1 MLLQAGLEVEERD
14 FFQDPFS
21 EAELRA
27 LIGER
32 SSADIFSWQSP
43 SFRKMGIDRDSLD
56 DDRMIALMLEEPR
69 LIRRPVTAIGD
80 TLIVGADSKALSQAL
95 SS

>member
-1 MLLQAGLEVEERD
+1 MQAGLEVEERD

-21 EAELRA
+21 ETELRA
-27 LIGER
+27 LLGGR
-32 SSADIFSWQSP
+32 SPTDIFSWKSP

-69 LIRRPVTAIGD
+69 LIRRPITAVGD
-80 TLIVGADSKALSQAL
+80 TLVIGADSKALSQAI

>member
-1 MLLQAGLEVEERD
+1 MQAGLEVQERD

-27 LIGER
+27 LIGDR
-32 SSADIFSWQSP
+32 PPADIFSWKSP
-43 SFRKMGIDRDSLD
+43 SFRKMGIDRGSLD
-56 DDRMIALMLEEPR
+56 DDRMISLMLEEPR
-69 LIRRPVTAIGD
+69 LIRRPLTAIGD
-80 TLIVGADSKALSQAL
+80 TLVVGADSKALSRAL

>member
-1 MLLQAGLEVEERD
+1 MQAGLEVEERD

-27 LIGER
+27 LIGDR
-32 SSADIFSWQSP
+32 SPADIFSWKSP
-43 SFRKMGIDRDSLD
+43 SFRKLGIDRDSLD

-69 LIRRPVTAIGD
+69 LVRRPVTAIGN
-80 TLIVGADSKALSQAL
+80 TLIVGANAKALSQAL

>member
-1 MLLQAGLEVEERD
+1 MQVGLEVEERD
-14 FFQDPFS
+14 FFQDPFT

-27 LIGER
+27 LIGDR
-32 SSADIFSWQSP
+32 SPADIFSWKSP

>member
-1 MLLQAGLEVEERD
+1 MQAGLEVEERD

-27 LIGER
+27 LIGDR
-32 SSADIFSWQSP
+32 SPADIFSWKSP

-80 TLIVGADSKALSQAL
+80 TLIVGANAKALSQAL

>member
-1 MLLQAGLEVEERD
+1 LQAGLEVEERD
-14 FFQDPFS
+14 FFQDPFT

-27 LIGER
+27 LIGDR
-32 SSADIFSWQSP
+32 SPADIFSWKSP

-80 TLIVGADSKALSQAL
+80 TLIVGAGSKALSQAL

>member
-1 MLLQAGLEVEERD
+1 LQAGLEIEERD

-27 LIGER
+27 LVGGR
-32 SSADIFSWQSP
+32 SPADIFSWKSP
-43 SFRKMGIDRDSLD
+43 SFRKLDIDRDSLD

-69 LIRRPVTAIGD
+69 LIRRPITVIGD
-80 TLIVGADSKALSQAL
+80 TLVIGADSKALARAL
-95 SS
+95 AS

>member
-1 MLLQAGLEVEERD
+1 MQAGLEVEERD

-27 LIGER
+27 LLSAR
-32 SSADIFSWQSP
+32 SPADIFSWKSP
-43 SFRKMGIDRDSLD
+43 SFRKLGIDRDSLD

-69 LIRRPVTAIGD
+69 LIRRPITTIGD
-80 TLIVGADSKALSQAL
+80 TLVIGADSKALARAL

>member
-1 MLLQAGLEVEERD
+1 MQAGLEVEERD
-14 FFQDPFS
+14 FFQEPFS

-27 LIGER
+27 LIGDR
-32 SSADIFSWQSP
+32 SPADVFSWKSP

-69 LIRRPVTAIGD
+69 LIRRPITAIGGA
-80 TLIVGADSKALSQAL
+80 LIVGADPKALAQAL
-95 SS
+95 S

>member
-1 MLLQAGLEVEERD
+1 MQAGLQVEERD

-27 LIGER
+27 LIGDG
-32 SSADIFSWQSP
+32 SPAGIFSWKSP

-69 LIRRPVTAIGD
+69 LIRRPIAAIGD
-80 TLIVGADSKALSQAL
+80 TLVIGADSRALSQAL
-95 SS
+95 SK

>member
-1 MLLQAGLEVEERD
+1 MQAGLEVEERD
-14 FFQDPFS
+14 FFQDPFT

-27 LIGER
+27 LVGSR
-32 SSADIFSWQSP
+32 SPADIFSWKSP

-69 LIRRPVTAIGD
+69 LIRRPITEIGD
-80 TLIVGADSKALSQAL
+80 TLIIGTDSKALTQAL

>member
-1 MLLQAGLEVEERD
+1 MQAGLEVEERD

-27 LIGER
+27 LIGDR
-32 SSADIFSWQSP
+32 SPADIFSWKSP

-69 LIRRPVTAIGD
+69 LMRRPVTAIGD

>member
-1 MLLQAGLEVEERD
+1 MQAGVEIEERD

-27 LIGER
+27 LLGDR
-32 SSADIFSWQSP
+32 CPADIFSWKSP
-43 SFRKMGIDRDSLD
+43 SFRKLGIDRGSLD
-56 DDRMIALMLEEPR
+56 DDRMISQMLEEPR
-69 LIRRPVTAIGD
+69 LIRRPLTAIGD
-80 TLIVGADSKALSQAL
+80 TLIIGADSKALAQAL

>member
-1 MLLQAGLEVEERD
+1 MQAGVEIEERD

-21 EAELRA
+21 EAELRV
-27 LIGER
+27 LIGDR
-32 SSADIFSWQSP
+32 SPADIFSWKSP
-43 SFRKMGIDRDSLD
+43 SFRKMGIDRGSLD
-56 DDRMIALMLEEPR
+56 DDRMISLMLEEPR

-80 TLIVGADSKALSQAL
+80 TLIIGADSKALAQAL

>member
-1 MLLQAGLEVEERD
+1 MQAGLEVEERD

-21 EAELRA
+21 EEELRA
-27 LIGER
+27 LIGDR
-32 SSADIFSWQSP
+32 SPADIFSWKSP
-43 SFRKMGIDRDSLD
+43 SFRKLDIDRDSLD

-69 LIRRPVTAIGD
+69 LIRRPITAIGD
-80 TLIVGADSKALSQAL
+80 TLVIGADSKALSRAL

>member
-1 MLLQAGLEVEERD
+1 MQVGLEVEERD
-14 FFQDPFS
+14 FFQDPFT

-27 LIGER
+27 LIGDR
-32 SSADIFSWQSP
+32 SPADIFSWKSP
-43 SFRKMGIDRDSLD
+43 SFRKLGIDRDSLD

>member
-1 MLLQAGLEVEERD
+1 MQAGLEVEERD

-27 LIGER
+27 LIGDR
-32 SSADIFSWQSP
+32 SPADIFSWKSP
-43 SFRKMGIDRDSLD
+43 SFRKLGIDRDSLD

-80 TLIVGADSKALSQAL
+80 TLIVGAGSKALSQAL

>member
-1 MLLQAGLEVEERD
+1 MQAGLEVEERD

-27 LIGER
+27 LIGDR
-32 SSADIFSWQSP
+32 SPADIFSWKSP
-43 SFRKMGIDRDSLD
+43 SFRKLGIDRDSLD

>member
-1 MLLQAGLEVEERD
+1 MQADLEVEERD

-27 LIGER
+27 LIGDR
-32 SSADIFSWQSP
+32 SPADIFSWKSP
-43 SFRKMGIDRDSLD
+43 SFRKLGIDRDSLD

-69 LIRRPVTAIGD
+69 LIRRPITAIGD
-80 TLIVGADSKALSQAL
+80 TLVIGADSKTLAQAL
-95 SS
+95 SP

>member
-1 MLLQAGLEVEERD
+1 MQAGLEIEERD

-27 LIGER
+27 LVGGR
-32 SSADIFSWQSP
+32 SPADIFSWKSP
-43 SFRKMGIDRDSLD
+43 SFRKLDIDRDSLD

-69 LIRRPVTAIGD
+69 LIRRPITVIGD
-80 TLIVGADSKALSQAL
+80 TLVIGADSKALAL
-95 SS
+95 SLIHI

>member
-1 MLLQAGLEVEERD
+1 MQAGLEVEERD

-27 LIGER
+27 LVGAR
-32 SSADIFSWQSP
+32 SPADIFSWKSP
-43 SFRKMGIDRDSLD
+43 SFRKLGIDRDSLD

-69 LIRRPVTAIGD
+69 LIRRPITAIGD
-80 TLIVGADSKALSQAL
+80 TLVIGADSKALARAL

>member
-1 MLLQAGLEVEERD
+1 MQAGLEVEERD
-14 FFQDPFS
+14 FFQDPFT

-27 LIGER
+27 LVGGR
-32 SSADIFSWQSP
+32 SPADIFSWKSP
-43 SFRKMGIDRDSLD
+43 SFRKLGIDRDSLD

-69 LIRRPVTAIGD
+69 LIRRPITEIGD
-80 TLIVGADSKALSQAL
+80 TLVIGADSKALSQAL

>member
-1 MLLQAGLEVEERD
+1 MH
-14 FFQDPFS
+14 
-21 EAELRA
+21 A
-27 LIGER
+27 LIGDR
-32 SSADIFSWQSP
+32 SPADIFSWKSP

-80 TLIVGADSKALSQAL
+80 TLIVGADSKATFPGSLVVGAGERRRGWCW
-95 SS
+95 

>member
-1 MLLQAGLEVEERD
+1 MQVGLEVEERD
-14 FFQDPFS
+14 FFQDPFT

-27 LIGER
+27 LIGDR
-32 SSADIFSWQSP
+32 SPADIFSWKSP

-80 TLIVGADSKALSQAL
+80 TLIVGANAKALSQAL

>member
-1 MLLQAGLEVEERD
+1 MQAGLEVEERD
-14 FFQDPFS
+14 FFQEPFS

-27 LIGER
+27 LIGEGDR
-32 SSADIFSWQSP
+32 SPADVFSWKSP

-69 LIRRPVTAIGD
+69 LIRRPITAIGGA
-80 TLIVGADSKALSQAL
+80 LIVGADPKALAQAF

>member
-1 MLLQAGLEVEERD
+1 MQAGLEVEERD

-27 LIGER
+27 LIGAR
-32 SSADIFSWQSP
+32 SPADIFSWKSP
-43 SFRKMGIDRDSLD
+43 SFRKLGIDRDSLD

>member
-1 MLLQAGLEVEERD
+1 MQAGLEIEERD

-27 LIGER
+27 LVGER
-32 SSADIFSWQSP
+32 SPADIFSWKSP
-43 SFRKMGIDRDSLD
+43 SFRKMGIDRDALD

-69 LIRRPVTAIGD
+69 LIRRPITAIGD
-80 TLIVGADSKALSQAL
+80 TLVIGADSKALSQAL
-95 SS
+95 LP

>member
-1 MLLQAGLEVEERD
+1 MQVGLEVEERD

-27 LIGER
+27 LIGDR
-32 SSADIFSWQSP
+32 SPADIFSWKSP
-43 SFRKMGIDRDSLD
+43 SFRKLGIDRDSLD

>member
-1 MLLQAGLEVEERD
+1 MQAGLEVEERD

-27 LIGER
+27 LVGGR
-32 SSADIFSWQSP
+32 SPADIFSWKSP
-43 SFRKMGIDRDSLD
+43 SFRKLGIDRDSLD

-69 LIRRPVTAIGD
+69 LIRRPITAIGD
-80 TLIVGADSKALSQAL
+80 TLVIGADSKALARAL

>member
-1 MLLQAGLEVEERD
+1 MQVGLEVEERD

-27 LIGER
+27 LIGDR
-32 SSADIFSWQSP
+32 SPADIFSWKSP

>member
-1 MLLQAGLEVEERD
+1 MQAGLEVEERD

-27 LIGER
+27 LIGDR
-32 SSADIFSWQSP
+32 SPADIFSWKSP

-56 DDRMIALMLEEPR
+56 DDRMIALMLNEPR

-80 TLIVGADSKALSQAL
+80 TLIVGANAKALSQAL

>member
-1 MLLQAGLEVEERD
+1 MQAGLEVEERD
-14 FFQDPFS
+14 FFQAPFS

-27 LIGER
+27 LVGGR
-32 SSADIFSWQSP
+32 SPADIFSWKSP
-43 SFRKMGIDRDSLD
+43 SFRKLGIDRDSLD

-69 LIRRPVTAIGD
+69 LIRRPITAIGD
-80 TLIVGADSKALSQAL
+80 TLVIGADSKALARAL

>member
-1 MLLQAGLEVEERD
+1 MQAGLEVEERD

-21 EAELRA
+21 EVELRA
-27 LIGER
+27 LLSGR
-32 SSADIFSWQSP
+32 SPADIFSWKSP
-43 SFRKMGIDRDSLD
+43 SFRKLDIDRDSLD

-69 LIRRPVTAIGD
+69 LIRRPITVIGD
-80 TLIVGADSKALSQAL
+80 TLVIGADSKALARAL